1 MDFGGRNLSLSLTHS
16 NASVTGSGIFA
27 VNFNRL
33 SLYTA
38 FLGIFASFGGA
49 YAVTFFSN
57 SHVKTKR
64 ALSDAQAVL
73 DEQSLAATV
82 FEASSTGIIV
92 CDSSRAIIRANAAF
106 LRLTGF
112 NIIELKGKNPSLLS
126 SGRHSDSFFEDMYLR
141 LDSTGFWSGN
151 MWNKTKNNELALHAI
166 SINVVLSEGDDSRP
180 LYYVANYQDITEQDR
195 VGREALHRAT
205 HDPLTG
211 FLNKK
216 ALIEDLKRHIL
227 LSKRHGRK
235 LALFFLDLN
244 SFKPIN
250 DTYGHEVGDLVLKR
264 VADRLK
270 TLFRESDLMA
280 RAGGDEFIIAA
291 LNIVGSSDVN
301 VLVDRIKEVIGEPID
316 GLVGDSGDTSSLA
329 TDVPL
334 RVGVSVGVAIFP
346 DHGETADELIE
357 FADQKMYVDKRRSS
371 NL

>member
-1 MDFGGRNLSLSLTHS
+1 M
-16 NASVTGSGIFA
+16 
-27 VNFNRL
+27 
-33 SLYTA
+33 
-38 FLGIFASFGGA
+38 
-49 YAVTFFSN
+49 
-57 SHVKTKR
+57 
-64 ALSDAQAVL
+64 
-73 DEQSLAATV
+73 
-82 FEASSTGIIV
+82 
-92 CDSSRAIIRANAAF
+92 
-106 LRLTGF
+106 
-112 NIIELKGKNPSLLS
+112 
-126 SGRHSDSFFEDMYLR
+126 
-141 LDSTGFWSGN
+141 
-151 MWNKTKNNELALHAI
+151 
-166 SINVVLSEGDDSRP
+166 
-180 LYYVANYQDITEQDR
+180 
-195 VGREALHRAT
+195 
-205 HDPLTG
+205 
-211 FLNKK
+211 
-216 ALIEDLKRHIL
+216 
-227 LSKRHGRK
+227 LSKRHGSK

-250 DTYGHEVGDLVLKR
+250 DTYGHEVGDLVLKH

-316 GLVGDSGDTSSLA
+316 GLVGDSGDASSLA